1 MSLVSNRL
9 RDTMNDKK
17 AVEVI
22 MPIHEENVVV
32 GVVVLCKYMDSEG
45 NIHYSDGGDG
55 GVSPVE
61 AIGMVTAYLDNLRDK
76 IRRAS
81 KR

>member
-1 MSLVSNRL
+1 M
-9 RDTMNDKK
+9 MNDSERKT
-17 AVEVI
+17 VEVV

-32 GVVVLCKYMDSEG
+32 GVVVLCKYMDANGS
-45 NIHYSDGGDG
+45 IHYSDGGDG

>member
-1 MSLVSNRL
+1 M
-9 RDTMNDKK
+9 TEKK
-17 AVEVI
+17 TVEIV

-32 GVVVLCKYMDSEG
+32 GVVVLCKYMDANG
-45 NIHYSDGGDG
+45 AIHYSDGGDS

-61 AIGMVTAYLDNLRDK
+61 AIGMVTVYLDNLRDK
-76 IRRAS
+76 IRRAT